1 MRRTTD
7 MSDSGNGPELLVC
20 IVKDHHQVE
29 EILTGFLELGI
40 KGATVVDAR
49 GMGQILSTDIPIFA
63 GFKALFP
70 GGTSGTYVILS
81 VIEQN
86 LIDEAILLAN
96 EICENLNKAGAGFLF
111 TVPVARVMG
120 LAEEIK

>member
-1 MRRTTD
+1 
-7 MSDSGNGPELLVC
+7 MSESGMVPELLVC

-29 EILTGFLELGI
+29 EILTGFLELGV

-49 GMGQILSTDIPIFA
+49 GMGQILNTDIPIFA

-81 VIEQN
+81 VVEHD
-86 LIDEAILLAN
+86 LIDDAIRLSD
-96 EICENLNKAGAGFLF
+96 EICENLNKAGAGILF
-111 TVPVARVMG
+111 TIPVGRVIG